1 MNARAVFIVLRKELR
16 DLLRDRRTLR
26 AMILVPV
33 CVTPLL
39 MLTMARVTQAVTAK
53 AQAEVPAVQ
62 ILGGE
67 DSPAIVRQLEQDP
80 KLRIVPAAA
89 DWRQEIADKKIR
101 AAVQIPAH
109 FEADLAG
116 GTAGPV
122 VLYNYEG
129 ELRSG
134 YAAAELERTFRQLR
148 DSVVQQRLAQRGLSP
163 ALLQPFAVRRENVSP
178 PERVAGN
185 RLGGMVPYF
194 LVLFCF
200 MGSMYPAID
209 LTAGEKERGTMEP
222 LLCAPVGR
230 TDLVLG
236 KFLTVIA
243 SAFAAGTLA
252 CLSLTLTLRWGK
264 LGPGAGPAD
273 LGLNQVDSAGIVGVV
288 ALFIPVVVLI
298 SAVMFSLALWARN
311 HREALSSIQPLMLV
325 VFVPTVIGMMP
336 GIDLTPKF
344 ALVPVLNLSLACREM
359 LSGIWHWHLLALI
372 FASTTAYAAAA
383 LAVAVRM
390 FNREEVVFRT

>member
-109 FEADLAG
+109 FEADLSG
-116 GTAGPV
+116 GTASTV

-236 KFLTVIA
+236 KFLTVLA

-325 VFVPTVIGMMP
+325 VFVPTVIGMLP

>member
-1 MNARAVFIVLRKELR
+1 
-16 DLLRDRRTLR
+16 
-26 AMILVPV
+26 
-33 CVTPLL
+33 
-39 MLTMARVTQAVTAK
+39 
-53 AQAEVPAVQ
+53 
-62 ILGGE
+62 
-67 DSPAIVRQLEQDP
+67 
-80 KLRIVPAAA
+80 
-89 DWRQEIADKKIR
+89 
-101 AAVQIPAH
+101 
-109 FEADLAG
+109 
-116 GTAGPV
+116 
-122 VLYNYEG
+122 
-129 ELRSG
+129 
-134 YAAAELERTFRQLR
+134 
-148 DSVVQQRLAQRGLSP
+148 
-163 ALLQPFAVRRENVSP
+163 
-178 PERVAGN
+178 
-185 RLGGMVPYF
+185 
-194 LVLFCF
+194 
-200 MGSMYPAID
+200 MYPAID

-236 KFLTVIA
+236 KFLTVLA

-273 LGLNQVDSAGIVGVV
+273 LGLNQVDTAGIVGVV

-298 SAVMFSLALWARN
+298 SAAMFSLALWARN

-336 GIDLTPKF
+336 GIDLTAKF

>member
-1 MNARAVFIVLRKELR
+1 MNPRAVSIVLRKELR

-26 AMILVPV
+26 AMIVVPV

-39 MLTMARVTQAVTAK
+39 MLSLARVTRAVTAK

-122 VLYNYEG
+122 VLFNYEG

-236 KFLTVIA
+236 KFLTVLA

-264 LGPGAGPAD
+264 LGPGAD
-273 LGLNQVDSAGIVGVV
+273 LGLNQVDPAGIVGVV

-298 SAVMFSLALWARN
+298 SAAMFSLALWARN

-336 GIDLTPKF
+336 GIDLTAKF

-372 FASTTAYAAAA
+372 FASTAAYAAAA
-383 LAVAVRM
+383 LAIAVRM

>member
-1 MNARAVFIVLRKELR
+1 MNPRAVFIVLRKELR

-33 CVTPLL
+33 CLTPLL
-39 MLTMARVTQAVTAK
+39 MLSLARVTQAVTAK
-53 AQAEVPAVQ
+53 AQAEVPTVQ

>member
-1 MNARAVFIVLRKELR
+1 M
-16 DLLRDRRTLR
+16 
-26 AMILVPV
+26 
-33 CVTPLL
+33 
-39 MLTMARVTQAVTAK
+39 
-53 AQAEVPAVQ
+53 
-62 ILGGE
+62 
-67 DSPAIVRQLEQDP
+67 
-80 KLRIVPAAA
+80 
-89 DWRQEIADKKIR
+89 
-101 AAVQIPAH
+101 
-109 FEADLAG
+109 
-116 GTAGPV
+116 
-122 VLYNYEG
+122 
-129 ELRSG
+129 
-134 YAAAELERTFRQLR
+134 
-148 DSVVQQRLAQRGLSP
+148 VQQRLAQRGLSP

-236 KFLTVIA
+236 KFLTVLA

-273 LGLNQVDSAGIVGVV
+273 LGLNQVDTAGIVGVV

-298 SAVMFSLALWARN
+298 SAAMFSLALWARN
-311 HREALSSIQPLMLV
+311 HRRRSAPSS
-325 VFVPTVIGMMP
+325 
-336 GIDLTPKF
+336 
-344 ALVPVLNLSLACREM
+344 R
-359 LSGIWHWHLLALI
+359 
-372 FASTTAYAAAA
+372 
-383 LAVAVRM
+383 
-390 FNREEVVFRT
+390 